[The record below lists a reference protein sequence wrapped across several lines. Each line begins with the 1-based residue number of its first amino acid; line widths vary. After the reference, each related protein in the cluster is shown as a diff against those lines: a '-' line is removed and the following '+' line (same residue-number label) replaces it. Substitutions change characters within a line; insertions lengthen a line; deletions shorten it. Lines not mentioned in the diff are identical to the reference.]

1 MLLKVNIQKEID
13 GFFLNKEWQVDKGEV
28 ISLFGPS
35 GSGKSITVKSITGL
49 VSPDDG
55 YIMMDDVYV
64 FHKKESID
72 LPSRERRVGY
82 VPQNYALFPHMKV
95 RENITYAMKEKDK
108 HEKDKMAKDLLQ
120 RVGLE
125 EKWDKYPNQ
134 LSGGEKQRV
143 AIIRALA
150 SNPKVLLLDEP
161 FSAVDITVRNILR
174 KEIKDFLTMLNI
186 PVVLVTHDPEDVKV
200 LATKVVDYSL

>member
-1 MLLKVNIQKEID
+1 MLKVNIQKEID

-35 GSGKSITVKSITGL
+35 GSGKSITIKSITGL
-49 VSPDDG
+49 VAPDDG
-55 YIMMDDVYV
+55 YIMMDNIYV
-64 FHKKESID
+64 FYKKECID
-72 LPSRERRVGY
+72 LPSRERRIGY
-82 VPQNYALFPHMKV
+82 VPQNYALFPHMRV

-108 HEKDKMAKDLLQ
+108 HEKDKRAKDLLK

-134 LSGGEKQRV
+134 LSGGEKQRI

-150 SNPKVLLLDEP
+150 SNPRVLLLDEP
-161 FSAVDITVRNILR
+161 FSAVDVAVRNILR
-174 KEIKDFLTMLNI
+174 KEIKEFLTELNI
-186 PVVLVTHDPEDVKV
+186 PVVLVTHDPEDVRV
-200 LATKVVDYSL
+200 LATKVVDYSF